1 MRMLKRAKRPDPRMN
16 RRECEA
22 DAELAA
28 EMASEAAVMAV
39 EWSRAAGIAEDDAAE
54 AVCAASRARL
64 AAERAAR
71 ATTDEEARLETAAAW
86 AATESALEADQRV
99 VEAIAQ
105 EMREAE

>member
-1 MRMLKRAKRPDPRMN
+1 MRVLRRAIGPDQKLDRH
-16 RRECEA
+16 ECEV

-39 EWSRAAGIAEDDAAE
+39 EWSRAAGVAEDDAAE

-71 ATTDEEARLETAAAW
+71 ATTDEDARLETAAAW

-99 VEAIAQ
+99 VEAIAKD
-105 EMREAE
+105 MRGSE